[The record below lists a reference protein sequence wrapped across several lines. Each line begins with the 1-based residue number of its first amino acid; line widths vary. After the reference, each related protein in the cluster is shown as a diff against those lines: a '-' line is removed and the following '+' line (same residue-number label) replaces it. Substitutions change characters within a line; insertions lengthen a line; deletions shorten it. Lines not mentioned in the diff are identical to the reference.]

1 MGKAITLLALTAAVL
16 SAGCYRYV
24 PANPAELTPG
34 THVRAAL
41 TDLGIDRM
49 RAEFGPGVVSVDG
62 PMVASSGGGVSVL
75 RETYV
80 RREGFPPTTVL
91 DTLRI
96 EPQHVMRVDV
106 RQLNGPRT
114 VLLAGGLAAGA
125 MGALWAAHI
134 FGGTGEGGGEGDGDP
149 PDASVVLFRIP
160 FRIGLP

>member
-1 MGKAITLLALTAAVL
+1 MGKVLTLLALTAAVL

-24 PANPAELTPG
+24 PADPSELAPG
-34 THVRAAL
+34 THVRTRL

-49 RAEFGPGVVSVDG
+49 RAEFGPGVLSVNG
-62 PMVASSGGGVSVL
+62 PLVASSGGGLSVL

-80 RREGFPPTTVL
+80 RREGFPPTTVF

-96 EPQHVMRVDV
+96 EPQHVMSVEV
-106 RQLNGPRT
+106 RQLHGPRT
-114 VLLAGGLAAGA
+114 GLLAGGLAAGA

-134 FGGTGEGGGEGDGDP
+134 FGGTGEGDGEGGGDP
-149 PDASVVLFRIP
+149 PDASIVLFRIP